1 MKNLQKGIELKEKL
15 NLAAKAYYEMNSQ
28 EDLLMSD
35 AEYDKLYEE
44 YVELEKQYPELRDE
58 KSPTILVGAE
68 VVSKLEKVKH
78 LSPLLS
84 INLKAKSS
92 EKLRQWYKGLGGDGV
107 EVLIQPK
114 FDGLTVD
121 VVYENQ
127 DLKYGATRGN
137 GYIGEVITHNIKT
150 MTSIPTKIS
159 DDNILEV
166 RGEGIM
172 YVSEFWKKWSNE
184 YSNPRNLVAGT
195 LRQLDNK
202 ECAKKQPDVIF
213 YDLGVNSMN
222 LQKDTEQ
229 LDYLKSLGFKTTPY
243 IVVNNEEDL
252 VKACENRMNGLI
264 PIENGFNVLKTDG
277 EVTDVMCDGLVLK
290 VNDLAL
296 RDKLG
301 MTEKGP
307 RWAFAWKFKSLYS
320 KTTLNDVVIGVG
332 RTGRIT
338 PVAIFDAINLGGV
351 SVTNATLNNYD
362 FINQIPLVDN
372 EGNILEE
379 NYGVKVNDTIL
390 VERSNDV
397 IPRIIGVV
405 SRGKNPF
412 DVIEPHF
419 CPSCGNAI
427 AKIGALHMC
436 ENINCPDRLKGSIE
450 LFVSRDAM
458 NITDMGIKNIDLF
471 VDKGYIKNILDIYSL
486 KDYREEI
493 MSTKGYGA
501 KKIDKI
507 LKSIEES
514 KNAEFN
520 RVLYSLGIPSIGRR
534 ASKTL
539 CNHFKN
545 IDNLIAAKEEE
556 LMSIEDIGPE
566 TTKCIIDFFLNEN
579 NLETIKSLKDLGLN
593 FEVEEVSGS
602 SNVFEGM
609 TFVIT
614 GTLKESRKYYEN
626 LIELNGGKKTGSV
639 SKKTSVVIIG
649 EDAGSKETKA
659 RELILK
665 GEPLKLIEGHDQF
678 VEFMNS
684 YNLNI

>member
-1 MKNLQKGIELKEKL
+1 MEIT
-15 NLAAKAYYEMNSQ
+15 S
-28 EDLLMSD
+28 
-35 AEYDKLYEE
+35 
-44 YVELEKQYPELRDE
+44 
-58 KSPTILVGAE
+58 KSY
-68 VVSKLEKVKH
+68 
-78 LSPLLS
+78 LSLS
-84 INLKAKSS
+84 
-92 EKLRQWYKGLGGDGV
+92 
-107 EVLIQPK
+107 
-114 FDGLTVD
+114 
-121 VVYENQ
+121 
-127 DLKYGATRGN
+127 
-137 GYIGEVITHNIKT
+137 
-150 MTSIPTKIS
+150 
-159 DDNILEV
+159 
-166 RGEGIM
+166 
-172 YVSEFWKKWSNE
+172 
-184 YSNPRNLVAGT
+184 
-195 LRQLDNK
+195 
-202 ECAKKQPDVIF
+202 
-213 YDLGVNSMN
+213 
-222 LQKDTEQ
+222 
-229 LDYLKSLGFKTTPY
+229 
-243 IVVNNEEDL
+243 
-252 VKACENRMNGLI
+252 
-264 PIENGFNVLKTDG
+264 
-277 EVTDVMCDGLVLK
+277 
-290 VNDLAL
+290 
-296 RDKLG
+296 
-301 MTEKGP
+301 
-307 RWAFAWKFKSLYS
+307 WKFKSLYS
-320 KTTLNDVVIGVG
+320 KTTLNDVVVGVG

-379 NYGVKVNDTIL
+379 NYGVKINDTIL

-405 SRGKNPF
+405 SREENSV
-412 DVIEPHF
+412 DIIEPKY
-419 CPSCGNAI
+419 CVVCGSEI

-493 MSTKGYGA
+493 VSIKGYGA

-545 IDNLIAAKEEE
+545 IDNLISASEEE

-602 SNVFEGM
+602 TNVFEGM

-614 GTLKESRKYYEN
+614 GTLKEPRKYYEN

-659 RELILK
+659 RELIAK
-665 GEPLKLIEGHDQF
+665 GEPLKLIEGHKQF

-684 YNLNI
+684 YSLNI